1 MTETIH
7 RNIGPIIEQIAEH
20 SIWQLVEKPMWD
32 KIFLP
37 LILLA
42 KLDSLLAEEYKKGDG
57 IPHKKRIS
65 NMVEGL
71 KAKPFQN
78 SFVEEHHFTKTSPL
92 HYILATSSNQPVKEA
107 LLAYIGGF
115 PKETQSVFTRLELT
129 PNPKTD
135 GTLNWLDALGKER
148 KKEILEPLLQGIL
161 EKIPF
166 SSMSGTEM
174 GMAFEDC
181 IRLFNEAKK
190 KDAGEHYTPRDAVR
204 LLTRLLVNGDI
215 PKDGEIVDFYDPT
228 CGTGGIL
235 LEGEKEMLRR
245 CLESKRR
252 DVKIKLYG
260 QEQNPFTHAI
270 CQTDLMLR
278 GVDFRNIAEGNTLQ
292 IDLQKGI
299 KFRYQGA
306 NPPYGLPWKKEQ
318 KEVEEEIA
326 KKENGRFPAGAPKST
341 SEAQLLFLQHMV
353 SKMQDQ
359 DKGGGRIAVVLN
371 GNPLFAGDAGQGDSD
386 IRGYLL
392 NKDLIETIV
401 ALPKDMFF
409 NTGIATYIWVLSNNK
424 KPRRQGIVQ
433 LIDATDMG
441 QKLPKS
447 LGNKRYELTDETI
460 REIQSWHRD
469 VADET
474 VDPRCKVVPKKFFG
488 YHSVDIEEAP
498 ENGAKKGVRDTE
510 RIPLLDCPKGDH
522 EELKNIIIGM
532 RPTDAPNFKITDV
545 TIGWEIPFTQ
555 IFYKY
560 EAPEDPLVLAKKV
573 QAAFAN
579 LKLDLSFFS

>member
-1 MTETIH
+1 MTDTN

-20 SIWQLVEKPMWD
+20 SIWQLIEKPMWD

-42 KLDSLLAEEYKKGDG
+42 KLDSQLAEEYNKAEGV
-57 IPHKKRIS
+57 PHKTRIA

-71 KAKPFQN
+71 KAKPYQN
-78 SFVEEHHFTKTSPL
+78 SFVEDYHFTKTTPL
-92 HYILATSSNQPVKEA
+92 SYILATSSKKPVKEA
-107 LLAYIGGF
+107 MLAYIGGF
-115 PKETQSVFTRLELT
+115 PKETQSVFVRLELT
-129 PNPKTD
+129 PNPKTE
-135 GTLNWLDALGKER
+135 GTLNWLDALSKER

-166 SSMSGTEM
+166 ATMTGAEM

-215 PKDGEIVDFYDPT
+215 PKDGDIVDFYDPT

-235 LEGEKEMLRR
+235 MEGEAEIIKLCE
-245 CLESKRR
+245 ESKRR

-270 CQTDLMLR
+270 CQADLMLR
-278 GVDFRNIAEGNTLQ
+278 GEDFRNIAEGNTLQ
-292 IDLQKGI
+292 VDLQKGT

-353 SKMQDQ
+353 SKMKNPED
-359 DKGGGRIAVVLN
+359 GGGRIAIVLN

-386 IRGYLL
+386 IRGYFL
-392 NKDLIETIV
+392 NHDLIETIV

-409 NTGIATYIWVLSNNK
+409 NTGIATYIWVLSNK
-424 KPRRQGIVQ
+424 KKAKREGNVQ
-433 LIDATDMG
+433 LIDATGMG

-447 LGNKRYELTDETI
+447 LGNKRFELSDETI
-460 REIQSWHRD
+460 KQIQIWHRD

-474 VDPRCKVVPKKFFG
+474 VDPRCKVLPREFFG

-498 ENGAKKGVRDTE
+498 EKGAKKGVRDTE
-510 RIPLLDCPKGDH
+510 RIPLLDCPKGDQEKLH
-522 EELKNIIIGM
+522 EIITGM
-532 RPTDAPNFKITDV
+532 RPSDAPNFKIVNV

-560 EAPEDPLVLAKKV
+560 EAPEDPLALAQKV
-573 QAAFAN
+573 QAAFGN
-579 LKLDLSFFS
+579 LKLDLSFLT